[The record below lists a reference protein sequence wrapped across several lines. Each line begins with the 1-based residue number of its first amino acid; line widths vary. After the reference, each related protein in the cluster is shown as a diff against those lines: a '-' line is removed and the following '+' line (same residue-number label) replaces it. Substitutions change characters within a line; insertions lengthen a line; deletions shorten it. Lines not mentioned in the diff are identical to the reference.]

1 MECSRRVRT
10 SIRIDCG
17 RRRLG
22 AITKQGYERDGRVRR
37 TPGRRCNSI
46 TPRQNHDP
54 EPGAARADNV
64 CVLSGAPR
72 RTRSMRPR
80 VGRSV
85 CSAASLGTSRRQ
97 LWGNPSRQT
106 NRRQRRI
113 GLRGRWE
120 DTTAPASDDESRRA
134 VRLDTKGVVDGATQL
149 LLAPEVPLRR
159 LDRDVPE
166 EELNLIQFTAGEM
179 TQARTRPS

>member
-1 MECSRRVRT
+1 MPAFIVVPSRR
-10 SIRIDCG
+10 
-17 RRRLG
+17 RRRL
-22 AITKQGYERDGRVRR
+22 RDPVPIHETACG
-37 TPGRRCNSI
+37 
-46 TPRQNHDP
+46 
-54 EPGAARADNV
+54 E
-64 CVLSGAPR
+64 
-72 RTRSMRPR
+72 
-80 VGRSV
+80 SV

-166 EELNLIQFTAGEM
+166 GGTESDPVHRRRDDTGAHTSVVGRE
-179 TQARTRPS
+179 ARVARPLLSAPHPVRAPTTLCPSSRRPRRGRPC